1 MKYQPKPAE
10 KNMLSTQVKHM
21 KPLTDLWLFRQVLA
35 ENEAKKAEN
44 FYLLKTSVQESVA
57 I

>member
-1 MKYQPKPAE
+1 MKYQPKPAK
-10 KNMLSTQVKHM
+10 KNLLSTQVKHM

>member
-44 FYLLKTSVQESVA
+44 FYLLKTSFQESVA